1 MDKITT
7 YCGKLIEQMTREELI
22 DALSFFVS
30 QLTAEREEH
39 ARQLDVL
46 IGRTAPKS
54 VRADGATGFCQC
66 DTGYSVATHPICGI
80 CGLPRY

>member
-39 ARQLDVL
+39 ARQLDV
-46 IGRTAPKS
+46 
-54 VRADGATGFCQC
+54 FCQC